1 MREYSEMAKF
11 NAEVRK
17 LERERIDDYV
27 KDKLLDLSIK
37 STKELKETSR
47 LAQKTYY
54 VNLVVLTSSIITLI
68 VSIVTLLVAV
78 C

>member
-1 MREYSEMAKF
+1 MAKF
-11 NAEVRK
+11 SSEVRR

-27 KDKLLDLSIK
+27 KDKLLELSIK

>member
-11 NAEVRK
+11 SKEVRK
-17 LERERIDDYV
+17 LELERIDDYV
-27 KDKLLDLSIK
+27 KDKLLELSIK

-54 VNLVVLTSSIITLI
+54 VNLVVLISSIITLI

>member
-1 MREYSEMAKF
+1 MAKF
-11 NAEVRK
+11 SDEVRR
-17 LERERIDDYV
+17 LERERIDDYI
-27 KDKLLDLSIK
+27 KDKLLELSIK

>member
-11 NAEVRK
+11 SNEVRK

-27 KDKLLDLSIK
+27 KDKLLELSIK

>member
-11 NAEVRK
+11 SSEVRR

-27 KDKLLDLSIK
+27 KDKLLELSIK

>member
-1 MREYSEMAKF
+1 MAKF
-11 NAEVRK
+11 SNEVRK

-27 KDKLLDLSIK
+27 KDKLLELSIK

>member
-1 MREYSEMAKF
+1 MAKF
-11 NAEVRK
+11 SNEVRK

-27 KDKLLDLSIK
+27 KDKLLELSIK

-68 VSIVTLLVAV
+68 VSIVTAFGSSLLIFPY
-78 C
+78 